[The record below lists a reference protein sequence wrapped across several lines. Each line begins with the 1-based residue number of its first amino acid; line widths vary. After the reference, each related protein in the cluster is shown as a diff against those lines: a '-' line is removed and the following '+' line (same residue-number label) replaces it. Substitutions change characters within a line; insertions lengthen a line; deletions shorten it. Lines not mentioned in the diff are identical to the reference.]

1 MKKILLALAAMSVL
15 TISSLVADNAKE
27 CKKCAGD
34 KDAPCTCCSDAKSCD
49 AKSTDA
55 KSCDAAKEK
64 ACCPKSDK
72 DAKPATST
80 EKKS

>member
-1 MKKILLALAAMSVL
+1 MKKILLAFAAISVL
-15 TISSLVADNAKE
+15 TVSSLFADNAKE

-34 KDAPCTCCSDAKSCD
+34 KDAPCTCCE

-55 KSCDAAKEK
+55 KGCDAAKEK

-80 EKKS
+80 EKKN